1 MKLASAI
8 SCVILLAA
16 LHAASASSSDGSS
29 AGAGGLWEHAHLK
42 WGEYNAAESD
52 PHNIARGELECLV
65 EGPSNIT
72 YRKEK
77 GPHTFYLVP
86 TRFCLRDIDE
96 RSTVVVNDD
105 KDLNVYEEFISY
117 TFYRFDNWTMK
128 ITLNPSMLEGD
139 VTLSMF
145 LFRGGRKPVA
155 KKVHV
160 RVINPR
166 GPVDN
171 RVRSPRMY
179 PNSRQSYD
187 RPSLC
192 LEPGENYTMR
202 FTINTP
208 LEWLTAK
215 KRITSLVRTFRNG
228 FTRSWRGVPLF
239 EGDGLIEVQTSV
251 PFFGVVGQD
260 SEGLEL
266 AFTSIPADV
275 VDEKYQIEVV
285 EYNELNWYR
294 QLHRPPSER
303 RSFFITVNMRRR
315 CPVGR
320 SAGVSIRLSSSTL
333 FLPSSYLVFT
343 GLSILVAIVCS
354 ENLLRLPLH
363 PLPSESFYLSRI

>member
-1 MKLASAI
+1 M
-8 SCVILLAA
+8 V
-16 LHAASASSSDGSS
+16 
-29 AGAGGLWEHAHLK
+29 
-42 WGEYNAAESD
+42 
-52 PHNIARGELECLV
+52 
-65 EGPSNIT
+65 
-72 YRKEK
+72 
-77 GPHTFYLVP
+77 
-86 TRFCLRDIDE
+86 
-96 RSTVVVNDD
+96 
-105 KDLNVYEEFISY
+105 
-117 TFYRFDNWTMK
+117 
-128 ITLNPSMLEGD
+128 
-139 VTLSMF
+139 
-145 LFRGGRKPVA
+145 
-155 KKVHV
+155 
-160 RVINPR
+160 NPR

-171 RVRSPRMY
+171 HVRSPRMY

-202 FTINTP
+202 FVINTP

-239 EGDGLIEVQTSV
+239 EGDGLIEVQASV

-266 AFTSIPADV
+266 AFSSIPEHV

-285 EYNELNWYR
+285 EYNELNWFR

-320 SAGVSIRLSSSTL
+320 SAAVPSLYRSLRTFNNNNNNVFSSSL
-333 FLPSSYLVFT
+333 ISSLFT
-343 GLSILVAIVCS
+343 GLSFLFSFSFFSADIRS
-354 ENLLRLPLH
+354 EKLLLPLLLF
-363 PLPSESFYLSRI
+363 LPYSLLWFFAASS

>member
-1 MKLASAI
+1 MDGVVSIYALSCLAS
-8 SCVILLAA
+8 ILLV
-16 LHAASASSSDGSS
+16 ASASSSESS
-29 AGAGGLWEHAHLK
+29 PGAGGLWGHAQLK
-42 WGEYNAAESD
+42 WAEYNAAESE
-52 PHNIARGELECLV
+52 PHNIARGDRDCFV
-65 EGPSNIT
+65 EGPSNVT

-86 TRFCLRDIDE
+86 TPFCVQTIDD
-96 RSTVVVNDD
+96 RSTVIVSDN

-117 TFYRFDNWTMK
+117 TSYRFDNWTMK

-145 LFRGGRKPVA
+145 LYRPGRKPVA
-155 KKVHV
+155 KKVRV
-160 RVINPR
+160 RVVNPR

-179 PNSRQSYD
+179 TNSRQSYD

-202 FTINTP
+202 FVIKTP
-208 LEWLTAK
+208 LAWLTAK

-260 SEGLEL
+260 SKDLEL
-266 AFTSIPADV
+266 AFSSIPEYV

-285 EYNELNWYR
+285 EYNELNWFR

-320 SAGVSIRLSSSTL
+320 SGGVAAVRSPFRTLFSSSN
-333 FLPSSYLVFT
+333 LVFT
-343 GLSILVAIVCS
+343 GLSFLIAVMKLA
-354 ENLLRLPLH
+354 LPLQF
-363 PLPSESFYLSRI
+363 LSFCWYVF